1 MEPIESINQRVQFLI
16 RTLGI
21 TKAKFSE
28 PLHVTPQYISSICSG
43 SRVPSERTL
52 LDICRT
58 YNVEESWLRT
68 GVGEMFRSRSRKEEV
83 VAFLGNIVGDGAS
96 DFQLRFIAMLAQM
109 TPEQWNDL
117 ERLMSAILS
126 FRKGGGNLA

>member
-68 GVGEMFRSRSRKEEV
+68 GVGEMFRSRSREEEITS
-83 VAFLGNIVGDGAS
+83 FLGSLVGGSAS
-96 DFQLRFIAMLAQM
+96 DFQLSFISALAKM
-109 TPEQWNDL
+109 TPEQWDDL
-117 ERLMSAILS
+117 ERLMASMADS
-126 FRKGGGNLA
+126 